1 MNKSDLRADFLLG
14 QLSIP
19 KAHSPQILGTAED
32 KGDVQQKNP
41 YWLMNT
47 LASCQR
53 WLELVPGLIQT
64 QETPVKVIRS
74 LGPAKTKFW

>member
-32 KGDVQQKNP
+32 KRGWTAKNP

-47 LASCQR
+47 LALLTPAASD
-53 WLELVPGLIQT
+53 GLN
-64 QETPVKVIRS
+64 
-74 LGPAKTKFW
+74 